1 MTNAFYVTAKNIK
14 KPVWENKKKT
24 CKDTQTFCTFCKQS
38 KINVVAKQ
46 NLNKNYSSE
55 TCIDLRKK
63 NVIFG
68 VQNSI
73 QRHDEKEKKSIK
85 KDTTSINK
93 KKSRKYI
100 YVYL

>member
-1 MTNAFYVTAKNIK
+1 MGKQK
-14 KPVWENKKKT
+14 KTT

-73 QRHDEKEKKSIK
+73 QRHEKKLSK
-85 KDTTSINK
+85 KTQPVSTK
-93 KKSRKYI
+93 RKVVNI
-100 YVYL
+100 FMFIFEKI